1 MNSWKASIGVYR
13 NPKMIVMLIL
23 GLFSGLPFVLIF
35 STLAYW
41 LTSKGVS
48 KTDIALF
55 SLVRFPYSFKFLWA
69 PYVDRLQLPVLTA
82 LLGRRR
88 SRALVFQYGFMIR
101 MQLLIRPN
109 PAADPLLT
117 G

>member
-13 NPKMIVMLIL
+13 NPKMVVMALL
-23 GLFSGLPFVLIF
+23 GFFSGLPLILLL

-55 SLVRFPYSFKFLWA
+55 S
-69 PYVDRLQLPVLTA
+69 
-82 LLGRRR
+82 
-88 SRALVFQYGFMIR
+88 
-101 MQLLIRPN
+101 
-109 PAADPLLT
+109 
-117 G
+117 